1 MFDYLDKT
9 KAVIGVVTATVALA
23 GGGYQAA
30 EKFGWL
36 QNPILEWSPEHFSI
50 TDGPVNEPFKVTVA
64 RVKLRDDCTVDGFF
78 LDVRDSELIVHHGT
92 PSITTFM
99 GPATHRVDTFAYTFT
114 FDEPNLVALG
124 EATLIA
130 YINYGC
136 PEGKVVVQY
145 PDHEN
150 LRFNVKEGTE

>member
-1 MFDYLDKT
+1 MFDLDKT
-9 KAVIGVVTATVALA
+9 KATIGIATALVALA
-23 GGGYQAA
+23 GGGYQAV

-36 QNPILEWSPEHFSI
+36 KHPVLEWSPEHFSI
-50 TDGPVNEPFKVTVA
+50 TDGPVNQPFKVTVA
-64 RVKLRDDCTVDGFF
+64 RAKLRDDCTVDGFV
-78 LDVRDSELIVHHGT
+78 LDVRDSELIVHQGT

-99 GPATHRVDTFAYTFT
+99 GPATQTVDTFAYTFT
-114 FDEPNLVALG
+114 FNEPEKVALG

-145 PDHEN
+145 PSHEN
-150 LRFNVKEGTE
+150 LRFMVEGATE